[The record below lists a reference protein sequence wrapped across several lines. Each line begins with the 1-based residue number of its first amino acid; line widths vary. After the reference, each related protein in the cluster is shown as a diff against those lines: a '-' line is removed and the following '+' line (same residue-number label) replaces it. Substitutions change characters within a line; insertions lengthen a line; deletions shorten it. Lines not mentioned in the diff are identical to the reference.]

1 MSSAA
6 RPAAAKPLGGARASA
21 KPARVAAAKA
31 WVPQRQEVVWIDCNP
46 QAGGEMRDFHPML
59 VLSPGEFNERTGLL
73 IGLPMTT
80 APNNA
85 TNPFALAVGV
95 AGVRKAGQTSY
106 VLCHQ
111 PKSVDWRARAAKRH
125 AQGRLADVAF
135 AAACAMLNQ
144 IIGID

>member
-31 WVPQRQEVVWIDCNP
+31 WVPQRQDP
-46 QAGGEMRDFHPML
+46 
-59 VLSPGEFNERTGLL
+59 T
-73 IGLPMTT
+73 
-80 APNNA
+80 NA

-95 AGVRKAGQTSY
+95 AGVRKAGKTSY

-111 PKSVDWRARAAKRH
+111 PKSFDWRARAAKRH